1 MTSLEEISLQPL
13 KIEKRGG
20 GMIICAK
27 GYSVILTTAVNNT
40 NECSSETDTAQLLQW
55 RTFFAAV
62 NLRENQMG
70 MCT

>member
-1 MTSLEEISLQPL
+1 
-13 KIEKRGG
+13 
-20 GMIICAK
+20 MIICAK